1 MVKQS
6 LISFRKESSINIFAQ
21 LRSFTLS
28 LFAIAREQKELGGC
42 RILYKGQGILQSSND
57 KYGDKLLYSTSVT
70 LEVYVASVKLWPLV
84 ISHRATISA
93 LRFTTVPVHV

>member
-6 LISFRKESSINIFAQ
+6 LVSFRKESSINIFAQ

-28 LFAIAREQKELGGC
+28 LFAIAREQKEFGGC